1 MKGLRWLTPGLGI
14 KRWLFLAAVGSVLA
28 FEGLGLLLPFE
39 ETLNVQRYGF
49 FKQLDGNIDVLVGI
63 LMVGAGLGIFLWG
76 FSRSTRSIL
85 AALAPNEKEDDIEDY
100 LLERVYNRR
109 YLEKGPKIIA
119 IGGGTG
125 LSVLL
130 RGLKEH
136 TSNITAVVTVT
147 DDGGS
152 SGRLRGDFDILPPG
166 DIRNCLVA
174 LADTESSMRR
184 LFDYRF
190 DKGKG
195 LKGHSLGN
203 LLITAMSEMEGDFY
217 SAVQEIAKVLAVRGR
232 VVPSTLSKVTLGA
245 VMEKGGIIKGQT
257 NIVSQREKIDH
268 VFLIPKECSALEETV
283 DAILNADAVILGP
296 GSLYT
301 SVIPNLLVKGIPEA
315 LIKTKAVVFYV
326 CNIMTQPGETDGYD
340 AADHLEAILEHVGA
354 NIVDYVVLNN
364 QGVPNDLLKKYL
376 EDSSVPVA
384 PARDKLEKMGVEI
397 IEEALVDNCHYVRHD
412 PHKLARIIMEYVPH
426 SNGVNINI
434 PSSADTNN
442 G

>member
-1 MKGLRWLTPGLGI
+1 MKGLRWLTPGLRI
-14 KRWLFLAAVGSVLA
+14 KRWLFLAAAGSVLA
-28 FEGLGLLLPFE
+28 FEGFRLLLPFE
-39 ETLNVQRYGF
+39 ALNVQRYGF

-63 LMVGAGLGIFLWG
+63 LMVGAGLGFFLLG
-76 FSRSTRSIL
+76 FSRSTRSIF
-85 AALAPNEKEDDIEDY
+85 AAVAPNKKEGY
-100 LLERVYNRR
+100 LLERVYHRR
-109 YLEKGPKIIA
+109 YLEKGPKITA

-130 RGLKEH
+130 RGLKEY

-152 SGRLRGDFDILPPG
+152 SGILRGDFDILPPG
-166 DIRNCLVA
+166 DIRDCLVA
-174 LADTESSMRR
+174 LADTESSMRQ

-203 LLITAMSEMEGDFY
+203 LLLTAMSEMKGDFY
-217 SAVQEIAKVLAVRGR
+217 SAVQEMAKVLAVRGR

-245 VMEKGGIIKGQT
+245 VTEKGRLIQGET
-257 NIVSQREKIDH
+257 NITSSMEKIDR
-268 VFLIPKECSALEETV
+268 VFLIPKGCSALKETV
-283 DAILNADAVILGP
+283 DSILNADAVILGP

-301 SVIPNLLVKGIPEA
+301 SVIPNLLVKGIAEA

-340 AADHLEAILEHVGA
+340 AGDHLEAILKHVGS
-354 NIVDYVVLNN
+354 NIVDYVVLNC
-364 QGVPNDLLKKYL
+364 QEVPNDLLKKYL
-376 EDSSVPVA
+376 EENSLPVA
-384 PARDKLEKMGVEI
+384 PARDKLEKMGVKV
-397 IEEALVDNCHYVRHD
+397 IEEPLVDDCHYIRHD
-412 PHKLARIIMEYVPH
+412 PQKLARIIMEYIPY
-426 SNGVNINI
+426 SNGININI
-434 PSSADTNN
+434 PSSADTKE